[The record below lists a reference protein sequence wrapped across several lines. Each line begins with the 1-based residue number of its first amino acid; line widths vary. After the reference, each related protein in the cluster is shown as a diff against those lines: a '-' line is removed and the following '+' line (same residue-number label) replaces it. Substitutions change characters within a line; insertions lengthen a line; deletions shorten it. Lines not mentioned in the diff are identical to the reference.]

1 MFDETNKTEEQEIEF
16 PENLFGDDEPETDET
31 ADGGNHTADT
41 EEKSETLRIKYNGE
55 ERDITLDE
63 ARVLAQKGMNYDHV
77 LAERDTKYKRELDFL
92 DRVAAERGLTREQ
105 YIASNEK
112 SPVMPARE
120 GYSGAERA
128 AAERALAQVRRMHE
142 SAGFSG
148 PWSKLFR
155 RYPELSRESA
165 YTELISSVKDGMT
178 PLEAYQAKLLREQE
192 NSLKIT
198 KNNGA
203 AASRSVGSLEGDGDG
218 AGVDD
223 FLAGFYS
230 V

>member
-1 MFDETNKTEEQEIEF
+1 MFDETNKTEEQELEF

-31 ADGGNHTADT
+31 DDGGNHTADT

-55 ERDITLDE
+55 ERDITLNE

-77 LAERDTKYKRELDFL
+77 LAERDTRYKRELDFL
-92 DRVAAERGLTREQ
+92 DKVAAERGMTREQ
-105 YIASNEK
+105 YIASNEG
-112 SPVMPARE
+112 SPVMPRGE
-120 GYSGAERA
+120 GYGGAERA

-148 PWSKLFR
+148 PWSNLFR

-165 YTELISSVKDGMT
+165 YTELSSSVKSGMT
-178 PLEAYQAKLLREQE
+178 PLEAYQQKLLREQE
-192 NSLKIT
+192 NALKIT
-198 KNNGA
+198 RNNGA
-203 AASRSVGSLEGDGDG
+203 AASRSVGSLEGDGG
-218 AGVDD
+218 GEELDD
-223 FLAGFYS
+223 FLTGFYS